1 MGLFDFSGFGRQVA
15 DLKNTVADLDAK
27 IAAILSEIDRLRT
40 APPSRDDLKEA
51 LDLAIGA
58 RALQGHKL
66 IAAGLHPLANK
77 PMRLAEPGGIG
88 QIAILGACGPGA
100 EPTAFS
106 LESCITALLGDQI
119 KGAVSK
125 MIDGMEWPADAG
137 PPVAER
143 QALIEKA
150 EHRLAQLTA
159 ERETM
164 RRQAADAGLLI

>member
-27 IAAILSEIDRLRT
+27 ITDTNAEITRLRT
-40 APPSRDDLKEA
+40 APPSRDDVKVA
-51 LDLAIGA
+51 VDLAIGA

-66 IAAGLHPLANK
+66 ISAGLRPLANK
-77 PMRLAEPGGIG
+77 PMRLADPDGVG
-88 QIAILGACGPGA
+88 QIAILGASSPGA
-100 EPTAFS
+100 EPTAFT

-119 KGAVSK
+119 KAAVNK
-125 MIDGMEWPADAG
+125 LVDGLEWPDAG

-143 QALIEKA
+143 RALIEKA